1 LERRGFRDPTH
12 LDRAAPLTTVGP
24 ISADREGVDDLP
36 EMLTPGE
43 LARLLHVDA
52 KTVSRWCR
60 RGRLTAVITPGGHR
74 RIPLAAVLDLLPG
87 MGFDDQ
93 TAMAAVRRVARIK

>member
-1 LERRGFRDPTH
+1 
-12 LDRAAPLTTVGP
+12 
-24 ISADREGVDDLP
+24 VDDLP

-52 KTVSRWCR
+52 KTLSRWCR
-60 RGRLTAVITPGGHR
+60 MGRLTADITPGGHR
-74 RIPLAAVLDLLPG
+74 RIPLAAVLDLRRG

-93 TAMAAVRRVARIK
+93 TALAAVRRVTRVK